1 MFRVIHTGAALALCV
16 LLQSCSSSVQ
26 EAERAHLLSI
36 SEFNVAAQNRLQLL
50 SDEQAAA
57 NVYVIYFASGSSALN
72 EESEAGLKFVAQLLI
87 DNPSVQLTVE
97 GHTDNAGGFQD
108 NIVLGEAR
116 AKAIRARLVELGV
129 LGGQVQ
135 VVSYADLYP
144 AQLGDDEA
152 AYQLNRR
159 AVLEFEGLRG

>member
-1 MFRVIHTGAALALCV
+1 MFKVMKTGAWFALCV
-16 LLQSCSSSVQ
+16 LLQGCSSAAQ
-26 EAERAHLLSI
+26 EAERARLLSI
-36 SEFNVAAQNRLQLL
+36 SEFNQAAHSQLQRL

-57 NVYVIYFASGSSALN
+57 NVYVIYFASGSSAPP

-116 AKAIRARLVELGV
+116 ARAIRARLVELGV
-129 LGGQVQ
+129 LVGQVQ

-144 AQLGDDEA
+144 VQLGDDEA
-152 AYQLNRR
+152 AYRLNRR